1 MKGDFQPE
9 KAQLIMTL
17 RGMGILDSEVL
28 AALESVPRELFVPPA
43 LRHHSYENSS
53 LPIAYDQ
60 TISQPYVVARMTE
73 AHAVEWSRFPI
84 NVNCIAPGAFSSE
97 MMDGMLERIGDI
109 SVGFPRKRICDPAQM
124 DSTLLYLVSPA
135 SECVTGTV
143 IKIDDGQGS
152 R

>member
-1 MKGDFQPE
+1 MTGDFQPQ

-17 RGMGILDSEVL
+17 RGMGILDSRVL

-73 AHAVEWSRFPI
+73 ALKLGGRELV
-84 NVNCIAPGAFSSE
+84 
-97 MMDGMLERIGDI
+97 LEIGCGSGYQSAILSHLCRRVYSMERVRPLLVDAENRLRDLRISNI
-109 SVGFPRKRICDPAQM
+109 SFRLVTDQRVGPKLHLM
-124 DSTLLYLVSPA
+124 
-135 SECVTGTV
+135 TG
-143 IKIDDGQGS
+143 S
-152 R
+152 F